1 MISEDIHRFSLF
13 FVFTLADNR
22 FINTVELVTTKTDHE
37 NEYPKHN
44 GNYIHIQ
51 GTLSQASFWG

>member
-44 GNYIHIQ
+44 GNYIHI
-51 GTLSQASFWG
+51 